1 MLESKL
7 QTFII
12 KFLVKHHDADV
23 YKTVA
28 VGRKGYPDLTAYLPG
43 GQSLLIEVKTPTGK
57 LRPSQVRCHERL
69 RARGTEVLVVTSVKE
84 VSQYLSKYS
93 CK

>member
-7 QTFII
+7 QTKIL
-12 KFLVKHHDADV
+12 KYLTKQHGADV

-28 VGRKGYPDLTAYLPG
+28 VGRRGYPDLTAILPG
-43 GQSLLIEVKTPTGK
+43 GEVLLIEVKTPTGC
-57 LRPSQVRCHERL
+57 LRPAQVRCHERL
-69 RARGTEVLVVTSVKE
+69 RARGTEVLVATSVSD
-84 VSQYLSKYS
+84 VSQFLSKKC